1 MEYMTKFQH
10 MPREIQQCIENCSEC
25 HQLCLATVYHCM
37 ELGGKYAMPAQIT
50 LLLDCAE
57 SCQTNAN
64 FLLRNSELQGLTAAL
79 CADSCTR
86 CAQACERLA
95 NGDRQLLDCAKSAAA
110 PQPPVTVWC
119 AWLRPSRLR
128 ASLYFRPAKIALQH
142 LPHVFLLYMR

>member
-37 ELGGKYAMPAQIT
+37 ELGGQHALPAQIT

-64 FLLRNSELQGLTAAL
+64 FLLRNSELQGLTCAM
-79 CADSCTR
+79 CADACTR

-95 NGDRQLLDCAKSAAA
+95 NNDRQLLDCAKICRCCANTCDRMVRLSSTV
-110 PQPPVTVWC
+110 PLESLPVFQ
-119 AWLRPSRLR
+119 
-128 ASLYFRPAKIALQH
+128 AS
-142 LPHVFLLYMR
+142 

>member
-37 ELGGKYAMPAQIT
+37 ELGSQHALPAQIT

-64 FLLRNSELQGLTAAL
+64 FLLRNSELQGLTSAL

-95 NGDRQLLDCAKSAAA
+95 NGDRQLLDCAKICRFCANTCDRMVRLSSTV
-110 PQPPVTVWC
+110 PLESLPVFQ
-119 AWLRPSRLR
+119 
-128 ASLYFRPAKIALQH
+128 AS
-142 LPHVFLLYMR
+142 

>member
-95 NGDRQLLDCAKSAAA
+95 NGDRQLLDCAKICRFTSTTCDRMVRLASTI
-110 PQPPVTVWC
+110 PLESLPVFQ
-119 AWLRPSRLR
+119 
-128 ASLYFRPAKIALQH
+128 AS
-142 LPHVFLLYMR
+142 

>member
-37 ELGGKYAMPAQIT
+37 ELSGEHALPGQIT

-64 FLLRNSELQGLTAAL
+64 FLLRNSELQGLTCAM
-79 CADSCTR
+79 CADACTR

-95 NGDRQLLDCAKSAAA
+95 NNDRQLLDCSKICRQAATTCDRMVRLA
-110 PQPPVTVWC
+110 SSVPLESLPVYQ
-119 AWLRPSRLR
+119 
-128 ASLYFRPAKIALQH
+128 AS
-142 LPHVFLLYMR
+142 

>member
-37 ELGGKYAMPAQIT
+37 ELGGNSALPGQIT

-95 NGDRQLLDCAKSAAA
+95 NGDRQLLDCAKICRCAATTCDRMVRLA
-110 PQPPVTVWC
+110 STMPLESLPVFQ
-119 AWLRPSRLR
+119 
-128 ASLYFRPAKIALQH
+128 AS
-142 LPHVFLLYMR
+142 

>member
-37 ELGGKYAMPAQIT
+37 ELGGDYALPGQIT

-57 SCQTNAN
+57 GCQTNAN
-64 FLLRNSELQGLTAAL
+64 FLLRNSELQGLTCAL

-95 NGDRQLLDCAKSAAA
+95 KGDRQLLDCAKICRCTANTCDRMVRLASTL
-110 PQPPVTVWC
+110 PVEN
-119 AWLRPSRLR
+119 
-128 ASLYFRPAKIALQH
+128 
-142 LPHVFLLYMR
+142 LPIFQAN

>member
-95 NGDRQLLDCAKSAAA
+95 NGDRQLLDCAKICRFTATTCDRMVRLASTI
-110 PQPPVTVWC
+110 PLESLPVFQ
-119 AWLRPSRLR
+119 
-128 ASLYFRPAKIALQH
+128 AS
-142 LPHVFLLYMR
+142 